1 MLEHA
6 KLATALR
13 AGHGIDDAPLDHR
26 GRADLDRVIRCTA
39 GDELRELLA
48 VAHQLAGISFALAA
62 LGPLGSIRTFL
73 AHDFFFFFFGFAGF
87 LATSFSTGFG
97 VAFFFAGGFFFLAGS
112 VAL

>member
-6 KLATALR
+6 KLAATLR
-13 AGHGIDDAPLDHR
+13 AGHGIDHAPFDHR
-26 GRADLDRVIRCTA
+26 GRADLDRVIRCTT

-73 AHDFFFFFFGFAGF
+73 AHDFFFFFGFAGF
-87 LATSFSTGFG
+87 LATSFLTGFG
-97 VAFFFAGGFFFLAGS
+97 GAFLFAGGFFFLAGS